1 MDTIIWVLV
10 IAVVIVGGLVYL
22 ANRETGAD
30 VDQDGDVD
38 LQDAKL
44 AAQKTVKE
52 VKTVAKE
59 TKRRAKRVAEE
70 TADVVKAVK
79 EVGNQTGD
87 IVKAAKGKP
96 RTGRKPKA
104 KAKK

>member
-1 MDTIIWVLV
+1 MDIIIWVLV
-10 IAVVIVGGLVYL
+10 IAAVVAGGLLYWV
-22 ANRETGAD
+22 NRATGAD

-44 AAQKTVKE
+44 AVEKTVTE

-79 EVGNQTGD
+79 EVGNQAGD
-87 IVKAAKGKP
+87 VVKAAKGKP

-104 KAKK
+104 TTKK

>member
-1 MDTIIWVLV
+1 MDTVIWVLV
-10 IAVVIVGGLVYL
+10 IAAIAAGGLIYWV
-22 ANRETGAD
+22 NRKTGAD

-70 TADVVKAVK
+70 SADVVKAAK
-79 EVGNQTGD
+79 EVVNQAGD
-87 IVKAAKGKP
+87 VVAATKGKTRP
-96 RTGRKPKA
+96 GRKPK
-104 KAKK
+104 K